1 MGLHVIHGVIVARSY
16 TLGALVR
23 FNILKELTIMV
34 VSGVH
39 YILGIRYVCAG
50 AKERSALSIQPTL
63 DGKTSVEDIDTA
75 MEVEA
80 GGGHA
85 AGGNGLRIALFPLGV
100 IVPPMHVSVATV
112 CAKRTGAAAGVKRRR
127 REPNGDLA
135 GVTLARQRESFER
148 MRTLHS
154 ALVTVL
160 RKSPLVT
167 APAHWY

>member
-1 MGLHVIHGVIVARSY
+1 M
-16 TLGALVR
+16 
-23 FNILKELTIMV
+23 
-34 VSGVH
+34 
-39 YILGIRYVCAG
+39 
-50 AKERSALSIQPTL
+50 L

-85 AGGNGLRIALFPLGV
+85 AGGNGLRIALFPLGL
-100 IVPPMHVSVATV
+100 IIQPICVSVATT

-148 MRTLHS
+148 MRTLYS
-154 ALVTVL
+154 ALVRAV
-160 RKSPLVT
+160 RKAPLVT
-167 APAHWY
+167 ALAH